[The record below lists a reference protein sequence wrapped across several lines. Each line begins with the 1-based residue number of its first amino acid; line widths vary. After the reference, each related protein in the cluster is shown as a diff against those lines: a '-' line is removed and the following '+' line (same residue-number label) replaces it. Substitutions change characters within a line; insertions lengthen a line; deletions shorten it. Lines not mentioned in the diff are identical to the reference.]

1 MIKTQLPEKSKSHE
15 AVIHEIRD
23 IIVENYVDKIAFVIL
38 FGSFARGDWVHD
50 YYKEDGHD
58 LEYASDYDFLV
69 ITKKTKNGNGAA
81 GTNLKNDINKK
92 LKEFKRPYKSHTPT
106 IIIEPL
112 LRVNEELEKGRYFFT
127 DIKKEGVCLY
137 SSGEFELVE
146 PKELDE
152 VEVKKI
158 AKEDFE
164 QWFESGEGFLRL
176 CHDAIGHDNYKRA
189 AFLLH
194 QATEAFLTCSLL
206 VTTGY
211 RPKTHNIE
219 ELLSLCSSQS
229 NKFLNIFPQGGSS
242 LEKKI
247 TPHRTIPADQIEILY
262 NSKSKAD
269 WFELLKIAYIE
280 SRYSKYYKIK
290 KEQLDYLIERVEY
303 LREVDKEVCLG
314 RL

>member
-1 MIKTQLPEKSKSHE
+1 M
-15 AVIHEIRD
+15 
-23 IIVENYVDKIAFVIL
+23 
-38 FGSFARGDWVHD
+38 
-50 YYKEDGHD
+50 
-58 LEYASDYDFLV
+58 
-69 ITKKTKNGNGAA
+69 
-81 GTNLKNDINKK
+81 
-92 LKEFKRPYKSHTPT
+92 
-106 IIIEPL
+106 
-112 LRVNEELEKGRYFFT
+112 
-127 DIKKEGVCLY
+127 
-137 SSGEFELVE
+137 
-146 PKELDE
+146 
-152 VEVKKI
+152 
-158 AKEDFE
+158 
-164 QWFESGEGFLRL
+164 
-176 CHDAIGHDNYKRA
+176 
-189 AFLLH
+189 
-194 QATEAFLTCSLL
+194 
-206 VTTGY
+206 TTGY